1 MDTNA
6 LRNMLAT
13 PGAAPFIVVLTH
25 ADGRR
30 EELLCNW
37 PEPRE
42 DLEPSSQGPWDAIS
56 DAIDDVADQTG
67 IELTRP
73 QMRALL
79 RRSGVMNDII
89 EDQEIDTVIRGMI
102 ADSLS
107 HELIGE
113 GWPTYG
119 DSRNETFF
127 DRLAEAARS
136 AGYRVD

>member
-37 PEPRE
+37 TEPRE
-42 DLEPSSQGPWDAIS
+42 DLEPSAQGPWDAIS
-56 DAIDDVADQTG
+56 DAIDDTADQTG

-73 QMRALL
+73 QMRSLL
-79 RRSGVMNDII
+79 RRSRIMKDIA
-89 EDQEIDTVIRGMI
+89 DFQEIDTVIRGMI

-107 HELIGE
+107 RELIGE

-119 DSRNETFF
+119 DDRDETFF
-127 DRLAEAARS
+127 DRLTKAARS
-136 AGYRVD
+136 AGYRAD